1 MAVPMSALACSAL
14 FTAIAAIF
22 VTLYPAAFGVDVT
35 SVEDKVLSGGHLDGT
50 TYKLIFGPIHMG
62 CGVAQLEQPSR
73 KDAVPTLRLTLK
85 GRGGSDA
92 DVNSLISVLGKVV
105 RRKKPFV
112 IIWDARHF
120 WPVVTRA
127 QIRMLNAWFLEHYLQ
142 WDSLLQAHVTVIGNP
157 IARVFASLATRV
169 FRPPQPIKHLNN
181 LEDADSFARSCCS
194 HSKAMSYV
202 KSDWEYD
209 SAPGFKAFPVQ

>member
-1 MAVPMSALACSAL
+1 MSALACSAL

-85 GRGGSDA
+85 GQGGSDA
-92 DVNSLISVLGKVV
+92 RSAESAD
-105 RRKKPFV
+105 
-112 IIWDARHF
+112 
-120 WPVVTRA
+120 
-127 QIRMLNAWFLEHYLQ
+127 
-142 WDSLLQAHVTVIGNP
+142 
-157 IARVFASLATRV
+157 ASLYEHRWMGRTSSE
-169 FRPPQPIKHLNN
+169 P
-181 LEDADSFARSCCS
+181 
-194 HSKAMSYV
+194 
-202 KSDWEYD
+202 
-209 SAPGFKAFPVQ
+209 